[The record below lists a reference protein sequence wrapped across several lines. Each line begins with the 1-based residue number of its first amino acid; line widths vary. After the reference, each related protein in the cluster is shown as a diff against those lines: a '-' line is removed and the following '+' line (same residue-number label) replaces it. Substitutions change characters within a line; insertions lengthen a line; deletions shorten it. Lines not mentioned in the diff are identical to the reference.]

1 MATKKSKRG
10 RTATART
17 KTRIKRKAKA
27 AKTGMKAKATRLLAR
42 FSAKVGVKNSAKAA
56 AKVRAKA
63 TAKTKVLAR
72 RVSRK
77 AAAGGHAVA
86 EQLAHNKKLV
96 LEFYH
101 KLIGEKD
108 FEAARPYMG
117 SMYRQH
123 APYAADGHEGV
134 AEWVRKFKEGFPQ
147 HHYEVKKVIA
157 EGDFVVLHLHG
168 KSGLHPFGE
177 SVVDIFR
184 IEDGKVVEHWDVI
197 QPIPESADNANSM
210 F

>member
-10 RTATART
+10 RAVTARRKSAT
-17 KTRIKRKAKA
+17 KPKAKA
-27 AKTGMKAKATRLLAR
+27 GMKAKATRLLAR
-42 FSAKVGVKNSAKAA
+42 ISAKVGVKKTARAA
-56 AKVRAKA
+56 AKAGAKA
-63 TAKTKVLAR
+63 TARTRVLAR
-72 RVSRK
+72 RVKRR
-77 AAAGGHAVA
+77 ATATGHDVAG
-86 EQLAHNKKLV
+86 QLAHNKKLV

-101 KLIGEKD
+101 QLIGEKD
-108 FEAARPYMG
+108 FAAARPYMG
-117 SMYRQH
+117 SVYRQH

-134 AEWVRKFKEGFPQ
+134 AEWVRKFKEAFPQ

-177 SVVDIFR
+177 AVVDIFR
-184 IEDGKVVEHWDVI
+184 IEDGKVVEHWDII
-197 QPIPESADNANSM
+197 QPIPETADNANSM

>member
-10 RTATART
+10 RAATART
-17 KTRIKRKAKA
+17 KTRARPKAKA
-27 AKTGMKAKATRLLAR
+27 TIKTKATRLLAR
-42 FSAKVGVKNSAKAA
+42 ISAKVGVKKR
-56 AKVRAKA
+56 AKVV
-63 TAKTKVLAR
+63 AKTKVLAR
-72 RVSRK
+72 RVTRK
-77 AAAGGHAVA
+77 AVARGHLVA
-86 EQLAHNKKLV
+86 DRLAHNKKLV

-117 SMYRQH
+117 SVYRQH

-134 AEWVRKFKEGFPQ
+134 AEWVRKFKEAFPQ

-197 QPIPESADNANSM
+197 QPIPKTSLNNNTM

>member
-10 RTATART
+10 RSATART
-17 KTRIKRKAKA
+17 KTRSRPKAKA
-27 AKTGMKAKATRLLAR
+27 GMKAKATRLLAR
-42 FSAKVGVKNSAKAA
+42 ISAKVGVKKRAKAA
-56 AKVRAKA
+56 AKARVKVS
-63 TAKTKVLAR
+63 AKTKVLAR
-72 RVSRK
+72 RVTRK
-77 AAAGGHAVA
+77 AVSQGHAVA
-86 EQLAHNKKLV
+86 DQLAHNKRLV

-101 KLIGEKD
+101 KLIGQKD

-197 QPIPESADNANSM
+197 QPIPETADNANSM

>member
-10 RTATART
+10 RSGSRTRVGRKAGARRPAART
-17 KTRIKRKAKA
+17 GAKARVAGKSKAARVVRRVRSKTR
-27 AKTGMKAKATRLLAR
+27 
-42 FSAKVGVKNSAKAA
+42 
-56 AKVRAKA
+56 
-63 TAKTKVLAR
+63 
-72 RVSRK
+72 
-77 AAAGGHAVA
+77 AVA
-86 EQLAHNKKLV
+86 GAVADRLALNKKLV
-96 LEFYH
+96 LEFYQ

-117 SMYRQH
+117 SLYRQH

-134 AEWVRKFKEGFPQ
+134 AEWVRKFKEAFPQ

-197 QPIPESADNANSM
+197 QPIPETADNANSM